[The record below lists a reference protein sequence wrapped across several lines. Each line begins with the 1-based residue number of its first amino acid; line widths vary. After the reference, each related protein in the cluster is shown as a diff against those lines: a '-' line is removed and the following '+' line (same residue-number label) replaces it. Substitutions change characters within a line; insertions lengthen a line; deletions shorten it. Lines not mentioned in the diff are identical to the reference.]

1 MAVSSRDTHGR
12 GRRRRAAD
20 DETPP
25 PRGSGS
31 WEWPDWDDYHVPGPD
46 RPLKPLTAAA
56 REAAEWSPIQD
67 AVAPGGRPG
76 HPLDERDRED
86 PYPFDGPPP
95 PFRDEEPAPAQ
106 RPRSAAFR
114 PAEPAPAPAPPVAD
128 AADLPTTLIPLPAP
142 LDETAPAPPV
152 HEHELPGEHLPG
164 PLRQP
169 AAYAHDAAELDD
181 VADEPEA
188 VQGTQRRILRNT
200 AIFSIATGLSRI
212 AGLVREVVAA
222 SYFGTSGAA
231 SAFTLAFQVPNLVRG
246 LVADAAL
253 SAAFVPVFTDLLE
266 KGKRREAAQ
275 LATTLLFYIVAG
287 LGAITAFF
295 ILTAGVVMPLFIGEE
310 LVPWTDLTIGL
321 SQVLFP
327 IVLILGVNGLVVGIL
342 NAYDHFTIPAIAP
355 LVWNVVIIA
364 GLILLRPYFD
374 GQDQVYA
381 YAIGVLVA
389 TVVQLGMSVPVL
401 RRVGFHFSP
410 KLQLRD
416 PRIKQVF
423 VLMLPVTIALGI
435 INFDLLINSGL
446 GTLVSKGAPRAID
459 SAFRIYMLPQGMF
472 SVAVATVLFPA
483 LARLASRKDFDGL
496 RAMLATGTRQIFFLL
511 IPAAAFCIVLATP
524 IVRLVFERG
533 EFGPKST
540 EDVATALFWFS
551 FSLPFA
557 GVNLLLTRA
566 FFSIQRPWYPT
577 ALAGLSLVVNGVI
590 SLLLYK
596 PLGIAGIVIGTA
608 VSSAVMTV
616 QQFVGLRKLLDGRL
630 DIARTTAATV
640 KITIASAALGGVSWL
655 TWDLLDGVLG
665 RSLPAQIVSVGM
677 AALLGLVA
685 YVAAARLLRIE
696 EIRQIEGII
705 RSRRG
710 KSAAA

>member
-1 MAVSSRDTHGR
+1 MSSRNTSGR
-12 GRRRRAAD
+12 GRRRRAGEG
-20 DETPP
+20 DEPARAP
-25 PRGSGS
+25 ASGWDWPV
-31 WEWPDWDDYHVPGPD
+31 WEDYRVAGPD
-46 RPLKPLTAAA
+46 VPL
-56 REAAEWSPIQD
+56 
-67 AVAPGGRPG
+67 
-76 HPLDERDRED
+76 
-86 PYPFDGPPP
+86 
-95 PFRDEEPAPAQ
+95 
-106 RPRSAAFR
+106 RPRAAVH
-114 PAEPAPAPAPPVAD
+114 PQPEPETAVEIELPEPSSHGAD
-128 AADLPTTLIPLPAP
+128 ASDMPTTLIPLPAP
-142 LDETAPAPPV
+142 LDETPPAPAED
-152 HEHELPGEHLPG
+152 EHAEGPGEELPGPV
-164 PLRQP
+164 RQP
-169 AAYAHDAAELDD
+169 TAYPHSSAEVDDIAAEP
-181 VADEPEA
+181 AP
-188 VQGTQRRILRNT
+188 VQATERRIMRNT

-266 KGKRREAAQ
+266 KGKRREAAT
-275 LATTLLFYIVAG
+275 LATTLLFYIVVG
-287 LGAITAFF
+287 LGAITVFF
-295 ILTAGVVMPLFIGEE
+295 ILGANVIMPLFIGEE

-355 LVWNVVIIA
+355 LVWNIVII
-364 GLILLRPYFD
+364 GLLVVLKPEFE
-374 GQDQVYA
+374 GQDQIYA

-389 TVVQLGMSVPVL
+389 TVVQLGMSVPML

-410 KLQLRD
+410 RLQLRD

-423 VLMLPVTIALGI
+423 ILMLPVTIALGI
-435 INFDLLINSGL
+435 INFDLLINSTL
-446 GTLVSKGAPRAID
+446 GTLVSKSAPRAID

-511 IPAAAFCIVLATP
+511 IPAAAFTIVLATP
-524 IVRLVFERG
+524 IVQLVFQRG
-533 EFGPKST
+533 AFGPKST
-540 EDVATALFWFS
+540 EEVATALFWFS

-566 FFSIQRPWYPT
+566 FFSVQRPWYPT
-577 ALAGLSLVVNGVI
+577 ALAALSMVVNLIV
-590 SLLLYK
+590 SFALYK
-596 PLGIAGIVIGTA
+596 PLGIAGIVIGTVA
-608 VSSAVMTV
+608 SSFVMTV
-616 QQFVGLRKLLDGRL
+616 QQFVGLRRLLDGRL
-630 DIARTTAATV
+630 DVARTLDATIR
-640 KITIASAALGGVSWL
+640 ITIASAALGAVSWL
-655 TWDLLDGVLG
+655 TWDLLHQALG
-665 RSLPAQIVSVGM
+665 ESLPAQIVSVGM
-677 AALLGLVA
+677 AAVVGLVV
-685 YVAAARLLRIE
+685 YVLAARLLRIE

-710 KSAAA
+710 RSAPA